1 MKRIALAAL
10 FAVAATAGHAN
21 IGPMFLPDLTFPAPD
36 SAPTVSSQSSQT
48 TPTCQP
54 TESC

>member
-10 FAVAATAGHAN
+10 FAVAGTAGHAN